1 MGEEET
7 LRLGQKA
14 EQELS
19 REGNGQSRWF
29 LYQRGSGKWE
39 QDKKESKA
47 QSTLVCVSGTPTSLA
62 LLECGGWAVRCKR
75 QGSLS
80 GLWQTSVNLWEPVRT
95 VAGLSRPLGACQDR
109 GRPGSDLREPVRTM
123 AGLSQPQRAC
133 QDHGRPQSTS
143 RALGSRSI
151 LCVVGSGE
159 AELVLAQQPEVVS

>member
-95 VAGLSRPLGACQDR
+95 VAGLEATS
-109 GRPGSDLREPVRTM
+109 GSLSGPWKASVNLREPVRTM
-123 AGLSQPQRAC
+123 AGLSQPQ
-133 QDHGRPQSTS
+133 G
-143 RALGSRSI
+143 L
-151 LCVVGSGE
+151 
-159 AELVLAQQPEVVS
+159 